1 MIGLAFHSSDLV
13 GSHGELGH
21 EFGDITMATALLYHV
36 RPTLRHIMTRSV
48 PSQFCRIG
56 YLAIIHIGGY
66 ARGLHRSGWSHNVTK
81 KTISGQLHRASRGLI
96 LIDRSRHHEH
106 CLGIVNVAP
115 DSFGGALSEV
125 LCPSGV
131 MSGAHIAVL
140 VSVPPGITHGLRKVA
155 IQPE

>member
-66 ARGLHRSGWSHNVTK
+66 RALPNQFMVT
-81 KTISGQLHRASRGLI
+81 
-96 LIDRSRHHEH
+96 
-106 CLGIVNVAP
+106 
-115 DSFGGALSEV
+115 
-125 LCPSGV
+125 
-131 MSGAHIAVL
+131 
-140 VSVPPGITHGLRKVA
+140 LRKYWLVA
-155 IQPE
+155 LGVLGSG